1 MPIGKFEDEEVEN
14 IMNELDPY
22 STGVL
27 QIKLVEKY
35 FREEIDFF
43 KQVSLRRPHEI
54 IENIRSAAFPN
65 RKV

>member
-1 MPIGKFEDEEVEN
+1 
-14 IMNELDPY
+14 MNELDPY